1 MEILIAE
8 DDPVSRR
15 VLEKTLIKWGYNVLV
30 TEDGDQAWD
39 TLKDGNGPS
48 FAVLDWMMPGI
59 DGTEVCRRIRNLKQK
74 SYTYVILLTAKDKQS
89 DIIKGLEAGA
99 DDYVVKPFDSDELKS
114 RLQVGKRIINLE
126 ENLASKITEIQLAN
140 DVLIDDLK
148 AAALIQ
154 HNLLPDKLPNNSR
167 LNIDFRF
174 VPCDAVG
181 GDMLDVFEIC
191 DNHIGISI
199 SDVAGHGV
207 SAAMF
212 AVTINRLLSPVA
224 GHTSVVRSKKNNGAF
239 NPVSPDEVLSMLN
252 NQFHVKSQNAV
263 YATMIYGMI
272 NTDTLEFTH
281 VRAGHKPVILVRSN
295 DASELESRGGL
306 PIGISKDVEYF
317 QTSFQLEKGDRLYFY
332 TDGAIETDKFT
343 DPRKDIENFLKFIQ
357 EISSLPLSE
366 SLDRINEMVIS
377 NAENRSPH
385 DDVAILGIEIK
396 E

>member
-39 TLKDGNGPS
+39 TLKDCSGPS
-48 FAVLDWMMPGI
+48 FVVLDWMMPGI

-99 DDYVVKPFDSDELKS
+99 DDFVVKPFDSDELKS

-140 DVLIDDLK
+140 DLLRDDLK

-154 HNLLPDKLPNNSR
+154 HNLLPGKLPSNSR

-191 DNHIGISI
+191 DNHLGISI

-212 AVTINRLLSPVA
+212 AVTINRLLSPVS
-224 GHTSVVRSKKNNGAF
+224 GHTSVVRSKGNNGAF

-272 NTDTLEFTH
+272 NTETLEFTH
-281 VRAGHKPVILVRSN
+281 VRAGHKPVILVRNN
-295 DASELESRGGL
+295 DASELESCGGL
-306 PIGISKDVEYF
+306 PIGISEDFKYS

-332 TDGAIETDKFT
+332 TDGAIETTKFT
-343 DPRKDIENFLKFIQ
+343 DPRKDIEIFLKFIQ
-357 EISSLPLSE
+357 EISSLTLSE
-366 SLDRINEMVIS
+366 SLDKINEMVIS

-385 DDVAILGIEIK
+385 DDVAILGVEIK

>member
-39 TLKDGNGPS
+39 ALKDGSGPS

-99 DDYVVKPFDSDELKS
+99 DDYVIKPFNSDELKS